1 MRVGHICR
9 SARRVRGGRHRA
21 ARASLTD
28 RRPLIRAALRWES
41 IVPMKVAVI
50 GGSSRTAGKL
60 VPKLLD
66 RGHEVISLQRSP
78 SSHHRPALSVSHL
91 DLDAPDAREQ
101 MRRGLAGTDA
111 AVFLAGDP
119 EGRNVDRVD
128 LGGTVIGT
136 EVAASLSIPR
146 WIQVSALGAVGT
158 VPHYLQKA
166 PWPRYLEAKAAGDRI
181 VAASAL
187 DWTIVRPGPLTDRR
201 EAGAA
206 YAVPRGAPNSRI
218 SRADVAETLV
228 WVLRHPAETTSKTI
242 EVVGGHEPLET
253 TLAAAFDAAPRET

>member
-1 MRVGHICR
+1 
-9 SARRVRGGRHRA
+9 
-21 ARASLTD
+21 
-28 RRPLIRAALRWES
+28 
-41 IVPMKVAVI
+41 MKVAVI
-50 GGSSRTAGKL
+50 GGSSRTADKL

-66 RGHEVISLQRSP
+66 GGHEVISLQRSP
-78 SSHHRPALSVSHL
+78 TSHQRPAPSVSHL

-101 MRRGLAGTDA
+101 MRRGLAGADA

-119 EGRNVDRVD
+119 LGLNVDRVD

-136 EVAASLSIPR
+136 EVAASLSIRR

-158 VPHYLQKA
+158 VPRYLQKA
-166 PWPRYLEAKAAGDRI
+166 PWPHYLEAKAAADRV

-201 EAGAA
+201 EVGAA
-206 YAVPRGAPNSRI
+206 YAVPRGAPYSRI

-228 WVLRHPAETTSKTI
+228 WVLRHPVETTSKTI
-242 EVVGGHEPLET
+242 EVVGGHEALGT
-253 TLAAAFDAAPRET
+253 TLAAAFDAAPREGA